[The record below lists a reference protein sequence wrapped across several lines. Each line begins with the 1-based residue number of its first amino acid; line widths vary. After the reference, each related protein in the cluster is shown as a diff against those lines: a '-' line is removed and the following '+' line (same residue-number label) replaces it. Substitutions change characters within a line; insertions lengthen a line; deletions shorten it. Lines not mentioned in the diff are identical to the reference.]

1 MRFNPKYFHRFV
13 LVGGTLVALS
23 LTPSGAWAQQNG
35 DQSTAQV
42 QTQAQGQFQAQDI
55 HAADWTAFDQ
65 FLDAHPDVADALRA
79 NPDLIYD
86 QNFLGQHSD
95 LKDFCDA
102 HPGLRQDMD
111 RNRGQFA
118 DWFRTRRELATM
130 DRFLS
135 THPDIEKQLE
145 ANPKLLDDESYTRN
159 HPELLDFLN
168 NNRTVRD
175 AFDRNPALFMS
186 LEERFQARLSDHSGV
201 GPAGNPGDGYDR
213 NPNPEQRELAATKQF
228 FDSHPDIEKQMQ
240 SSPDL
245 INSQSFLQQH
255 PELQDFLNSHPQV
268 QAQFDASPTAFLNA
282 EIRFQGGP
290 SVVSMD
296 EFLNAHPEVA
306 KQLEANPS
314 LINNPKYLNDHP
326 ELRNVLNDNPQL
338 RDSFVQNPSN
348 FLKVAYRDDGIQGQG
363 NGSADVATMDT
374 YLDKHKDEARDL
386 NAYPARVNDSDYL
399 AHHKDLEAFLKK
411 HPDVREEFTH
421 NPSAFMHQEST
432 FDACAQMDDFL
443 NSHKNVGKDLQEN
456 PDRVKD
462 ADYLDHHKGLKG
474 FFAKNPGVS
483 DQFQNNPS
491 GFMDHEKRFEADREM
506 DVYLSNHKNVSKD
519 LQKNPDNVK
528 DANYLDHHKDL
539 KELMDKNPEL
549 AQAAEN
555 NPSGFMQEQMKF
567 HEDYKNQHMQQKT
580 TAEER
585 ASIHG
590 AQ

>member
-35 DQSTAQV
+35 SQDSAE
-42 QTQAQGQFQAQDI
+42 TQAQGQFQAQGI
-55 HAADWTAFDQ
+55 HAADWAAFDQ
-65 FLDAHPDVADALRA
+65 FLDAHPDIADALRA

-86 QNFLGQHSD
+86 QNFLSQHGD

-111 RNRGQFA
+111 RNRAQFA

-135 THPDIEKQLE
+135 THPDVEKQLE
-145 ANPKLLDDESYTRN
+145 ANPKLLDDQSYMQN
-159 HPELLDFLN
+159 HPELQDFLN
-168 NNRTVRD
+168 NNRTVRE

-186 LEERFQARLSDHSGV
+186 LEERFQARLSGRLGV
-201 GPAGNPGDGYDR
+201 GPMSNPGDRYGR
-213 NPNPEQRELAATKQF
+213 NPNPDPEQRDLAAMKQF
-228 FDSHPDIEKQMQ
+228 FDSHPDLEKQLQ

-255 PELQDFLNSHPQV
+255 PELQDFLNSHPQA
-268 QAQFDASPTAFLNA
+268 QAQFDANPTVFMNA

-290 SVVSMD
+290 GVVAMD
-296 EFLNAHPEVA
+296 EFLNAHPEIA

-314 LINNPKYLNDHP
+314 LINNPKYLQDHP
-326 ELRNVLNDNPQL
+326 ELRDVLNNNPQL
-338 RDSFVQNPSN
+338 RESFTQNPSN
-348 FLKVAYRDDGIQGQG
+348 FLRVAYRDNGLQGQG
-363 NGSADVATMDT
+363 YESADVATMDE
-374 YLDKHKDEARDL
+374 YLDKHPDVARDL

-443 NSHKNVGKDLQEN
+443 DSHKKIGKDLDQN
-456 PDRVKD
+456 PASVKE
-462 ADYLDHHKGLKG
+462 ADYLDHHKDLKN
-474 FFAKNPGVS
+474 FLAKNPGVS
-483 DQFQNNPS
+483 DQLQDNP
-491 GFMDHEKRFEADREM
+491 GAFMDREKRFEADREM

-519 LQKNPDNVK
+519 LQKNPNNVK

-555 NPSGFMQEQMKF
+555 DPSGFMQEQMKF
-567 HEDYKNQHMQQKT
+567 HEDYKNQHIQQKT
-580 TAEER
+580 TVEER
-585 ASIHG
+585 ASAHG